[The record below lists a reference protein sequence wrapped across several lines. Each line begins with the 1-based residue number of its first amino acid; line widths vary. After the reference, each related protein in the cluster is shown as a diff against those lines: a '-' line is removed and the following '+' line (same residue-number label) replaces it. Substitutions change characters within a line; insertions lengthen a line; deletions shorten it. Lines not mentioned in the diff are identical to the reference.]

1 MTFEEYLNMVQKYMD
16 NSMKIIEELCNALKS
31 SLELSNNVLGLY
43 EKDSEKYKTMKSLLE
58 RLAPE
63 EYPITKTNV
72 GLLEITRCKYC
83 DTITTMWGECNHA
96 SDCPWV
102 EARKLLEELK

>member
-1 MTFEEYLNMVQKYMD
+1 MTINNHSFQ
-16 NSMKIIEELCNALKS
+16 LKHPQRS
-31 SLELSNNVLGLY
+31 FNDVFA
-43 EKDSEKYKTMKSLLE
+43 DMKSILE

-72 GLLEITRCKYC
+72 GVLEITRCKYC

-96 SDCPWV
+96 PDCPWV